1 MVDWGKIKSFLWG
14 GVLGGL
20 IGLVFAPRRRVPVV
34 NPSLWHA
41 GEPHAFSS
49 APCYR
54 EDEDF
59 T

>member
-1 MVDWGKIKSFLWG
+1 MEWGRIKSFLWG

-20 IGLVFAPRRRVPVV
+20 LGVVLAPRRRRNAL
-34 NPSLWHA
+34 NPSFLRPEKA
-41 GEPHAFSS
+41 YPFSD

-54 EDEDF
+54 EDDQF

>member
-1 MVDWGKIKSFLWG
+1 VVGGLLGVVLAPRGTRSAPNPSFLRPEESHP
-14 GVLGGL
+14 
-20 IGLVFAPRRRVPVV
+20 FAD
-34 NPSLWHA
+34 
-41 GEPHAFSS
+41 